1 MADQAIRGFKINT
14 ILDRLAVD
22 MLGLMERGL
31 TLSEPDRDRFYL
43 GILLTLSKQ
52 LYVSQLLY
60 RDFRAAGDQQWHRY
74 KLPGNKTAKVHEQS
88 LVYLHQVL
96 MRRLRLARRLKHEP
110 GNMHLLLGQLA
121 RFGTRGDGWAA
132 VELRRDPALE
142 ARDGAEDFRTPL
154 AAALDAQRSALGDD
168 FGDEAR
174 RRREEY
180 GPLWLIRPPDAAEMP
195 EEMSWFD
202 VIDAVPVP
210 LAAGFTGDVETQ
222 RLVVRVLDSL
232 NERYTLLRSCG
243 LDPERWHERDTPS
256 IAKLRD
262 LKRLRQQAEDYLRQS
277 IEDEAV
283 RAYRRAFAELAELA
297 GSGGEIAGFDGFDDF
312 ATSEVGMAMLRYP
325 VQSLDDAIGGE
336 DDDDDRSRHDLL
348 ADEDAVDIEQRLG
361 EREAAGAWVTRL
373 ITDRPG
379 WFDPA
384 MRYFFE
390 QVLGRGR
397 PLYPEEGDEGVL
409 FDPDFLAL
417 VAGDDELAELDDEA
431 LAAALYRRAQKLI
444 KRGLNRQASASA

>member
-22 MLGLMERGL
+22 MLGLVENQL
-31 TLSEPDRDRFYL
+31 TAQQFDRDRFYL
-43 GILLTLSKQ
+43 SILLTLSKR
-52 LYVSQLLY
+52 LYIGQLLY

-74 KLPGNKTAKVHEQS
+74 QLGANKVAKVHEQGI
-88 LVYLHQVL
+88 VYLHQVL
-96 MRRLRLARRLKHEP
+96 MRRLKLAKRLKHEP
-110 GNMHLLLGQLA
+110 GNMHLLLAQFA
-121 RFGTRGDGWAA
+121 RFGAGGGHWTS
-132 VELRRDPALE
+132 VELRRDPSMQAN
-142 ARDGAEDFRTPL
+142 DGDPEFSTLL
-154 AAALDAQRSALGDD
+154 AAALMAQRTALGDD
-168 FGDEAR
+168 FGNEAR

-180 GPLWLIRPPDAAEMP
+180 GPLWLIRPPNAAEMP

-202 VIDAVPVP
+202 VIDAAPVP
-210 LAAGFTGDVETQ
+210 LAVGFTADVETQ

-256 IAKLRD
+256 IAKLRE
-262 LKRLRQQAEDYLRQS
+262 LKRLRRQAEGYLRQS

-283 RAYRRAFAELAELA
+283 RSYRRAFDELA
-297 GSGGEIAGFDGFDDF
+297 GEAGLLAGFSSFDDF

-325 VQSLDDAIGGE
+325 MQSLDDAIGG
-336 DDDDDRSRHDLL
+336 DDDDDNRSRHDVL
-348 ADEDAVDIEQRLG
+348 ADEDADDIEERLA
-361 EREAAGAWVTRL
+361 RQEAAGDWVGRL
-373 ITDRPG
+373 IEDRPG

-390 QVLGRGR
+390 QVLARGR

-409 FDPDFLAL
+409 FDPDFLVL
-417 VAGDDELAELDDEA
+417 IAGDDELAGQDDEA

-444 KRGLNRQASASA
+444 KRGLHRQASASA

>member
-22 MLGLMERGL
+22 MLGLLEKQL
-31 TLSEPDRDRFYL
+31 TAPSFDRDRYYL
-43 GILLTLSKQ
+43 SILLTLSRK
-52 LYVSQLLY
+52 LYISQLLY

-74 KLPGNKTAKVHEQS
+74 QLPGNKTAKVHEQS

-96 MRRLRLARRLKHEP
+96 MRRLKLAKRLKHEP
-110 GNMHLLLGQLA
+110 GNMHVLLAQLA
-121 RFGTRGDGWAA
+121 RFGAKGDGWPN
-132 VELRRDPALE
+132 VELRRDQSMSSNE
-142 ARDGAEDFRTPL
+142 QDAEFQTPL
-154 AAALDAQRSALGDD
+154 AAALASQRRTLGDD

-180 GPLWLIRPPDAAEMP
+180 GPLWLIRPPNAAEMP

-202 VIDAVPVP
+202 VIDAAPVP
-210 LAAGFTGDVETQ
+210 LATAFTGDAETQ
-222 RLVVRVLDSL
+222 KLVVRVLDSL

-262 LKRLRQQAEDYLRQS
+262 LKRLRQQAEDTLRQS

-283 RAYRRAFAELAELA
+283 RAYRRAFKDLA
-297 GSGGEIAGFDGFDDF
+297 GSGGQLAGFDSFDDF

-325 VQSLDDAIGGE
+325 IQSLDDAIGG
-336 DDDDDRSRHDLL
+336 DDDEDDRSRHDVL
-348 ADEDAVDIEQRLG
+348 ADEEAADIE
-361 EREAAGAWVTRL
+361 ERFARQEAAGDWVTRL
-373 ITDRPG
+373 IEDRPQ

-390 QVLGRGR
+390 QVLGKGR

-417 VAGDDELAELDDEA
+417 IDGDGELAGQNDEA

>member
-1 MADQAIRGFKINT
+1 MADQAIRGFKVNT
-14 ILDRLAVD
+14 ILDRLAID
-22 MLGLMERGL
+22 MLGLVERYL
-31 TLSEPDRDRFYL
+31 TKAPLDRDGYYL
-43 GILLTLSKQ
+43 AILLTLSKR
-52 LYVSQLLY
+52 LYTDQLLY
-60 RDFRAAGDQQWHRY
+60 RDFRMAGDQQWHRY
-74 KLPGNKTAKVHEQS
+74 TLPGNKSAKVHEQS
-88 LVYLHQVL
+88 IVYLHQVL
-96 MRRLRLARRLKHEP
+96 MRRLKLARRLKHEP

-121 RFGTRGDGWAA
+121 RFGTTGDGWPEA
-132 VELRRDPALE
+132 EIRRDASLE
-142 ARDGAEDFRTPL
+142 AHDEAGDFRGTL
-154 AAALDAQRSALGDD
+154 ARALSAQRDALGDD

-180 GPLWLIRPPDAAEMP
+180 GPLWLIRPPHAAEMP

-202 VIDAVPVP
+202 VIDAAPVP
-210 LAAGFTGDVETQ
+210 LSAGVTADVDTQ

-262 LKRLRQQAEDYLRQS
+262 LKRLRSQAEDYLRQS
-277 IEDEAV
+277 VEDEAV
-283 RAYRRAFAELAELA
+283 SAYRRAFKESA
-297 GSGGEIAGFDGFDDF
+297 GDSGGLAGFDSFDDF
-312 ATSEVGMAMLRYP
+312 ATSEVGMAILRYP
-325 VQSLDDAIGGE
+325 IQSLDDAIGGD

-348 ADEDAVDIEQRLG
+348 ADDDAVDAEESLARQ
-361 EREAAGAWVTRL
+361 EAAGDWVSRL
-373 ITDRPG
+373 VSDRPG
-379 WFDPA
+379 WFDPV

-397 PLYPEEGDEGVL
+397 PLYPEEADEGVL

-417 VAGDDELAELDDEA
+417 VAGDPDLTEQDDEA

>member
-22 MLGLMERGL
+22 MLRLLEDGL
-31 TLSEPDRDRFYL
+31 TSSPVDRDRYYL
-43 GILLTLSKQ
+43 SILLTLSKG

-74 KLPGNKTAKVHEQS
+74 KLKGNRTAKVHEQS

-96 MRRLRLARRLKHEP
+96 MRRLKLAKRLKHEP
-110 GNMHLLLGQLA
+110 GNMHLLLAKLA
-121 RFGTRGDGWAA
+121 RFAALGTGWDK
-132 VELRRDPALE
+132 VELRRDPSLE
-142 ARDGAEDFRTPL
+142 ANEDADDFGSPL
-154 AAALDAQRSALGDD
+154 AAALAAQRAALGDD

-174 RRREEY
+174 RRRDEY
-180 GPLWLIRPPDAAEMP
+180 GPLWLIRPPNAAEMP

-202 VIDAVPVP
+202 VVDAAPVP
-210 LAAGFTGDVETQ
+210 LAAGFTGDADTQ
-222 RLVVRVLDSL
+222 RLAVRVLDSL

-243 LDPERWHERDTPS
+243 LPPERWHERDNPS
-256 IAKLRD
+256 ISRLRD

-283 RAYRRAFAELAELA
+283 RAYRRAFAELA
-297 GSGGEIAGFDGFDDF
+297 GGDGQLAGFDNFDDF

-325 VQSLDDAIGGE
+325 IQSLDDAIGG
-336 DDDDDRSRHDLL
+336 DDEDDRSRHDLL
-348 ADEDAVDIEQRLG
+348 ADEDAADIE
-361 EREAAGAWVTRL
+361 ERFAMQEAAETWVNRL
-373 ITDRPG
+373 IEDRPG

-409 FDPDFLAL
+409 FDPAFLAL
-417 VAGDDELAELDDEA
+417 VADDAELAGQDDEA

>member
-1 MADQAIRGFKINT
+1 MAEQAIRGFKINT
-14 ILDRLAVD
+14 ILDRLAID
-22 MLGLMERGL
+22 MLSLME
-31 TLSEPDRDRFYL
+31 THLSAEDADRDRYYL
-43 GILLTLSKQ
+43 SILLTLSKK

-74 KLPGNKTAKVHEQS
+74 QLAEGKVAKVHEQS
-88 LVYLHQVL
+88 IVYLHQVL
-96 MRRLRLARRLKHEP
+96 MRRLKLARRLKHEP
-110 GNMHLLLGQLA
+110 GNMHLLLAQLA
-121 RFGTRGDGWAA
+121 RFGKGDEDWAA
-132 VELRRDPALE
+132 VDIRRDASLE
-142 ARDGAEDFRTPL
+142 TDEGSADFSARL
-154 AAALDAQRSALGDD
+154 AAKLAKQREALGDN

-174 RRREEY
+174 RRRDEY
-180 GPLWLIRPPDAAEMP
+180 GPLWLTRPPNAAEMP

-202 VIDAVPVP
+202 VIDAAPAP
-210 LAAGFTGDVETQ
+210 LDAGFTGDVDAQ

-243 LDPERWHERDTPS
+243 LDPERWLERETPS

-262 LKRLRQQAEDYLRQS
+262 LKRLRRQAEDYLRQS
-277 IEDEAV
+277 IEDEQV
-283 RAYRRAFAELAELA
+283 RSYRRAFDDLA
-297 GSGGEIAGFDGFDDF
+297 GEDGQIAGFDSFDDF
-312 ATSEVGMAMLRYP
+312 ATSEVGMAILRYP
-325 VQSLDDAIGGE
+325 IQSLDDAIGGD

-348 ADEDAVDIEQRLG
+348 ADKDAEDIEERLA
-361 EREAAGAWVTRL
+361 RQEAAGDWVSRL

-390 QVLGRGR
+390 KVLGRGR

-417 VAGDDELAELDDEA
+417 IAGDDELDGQDDEA

>member
-1 MADQAIRGFKINT
+1 MVDQAIRGFKINT
-14 ILDRLAVD
+14 ILDRLAAD
-22 MLGLMERGL
+22 MLGLLESHL
-31 TLSEPDRDRFYL
+31 TTARFDRDRFYL
-43 GILLTLSKQ
+43 SILLTLSKR
-52 LYVSQLLY
+52 LYISQLLY

-74 KLPGNKTAKVHEQS
+74 ELADNKVAKVHEQS
-88 LVYLHQVL
+88 IIYLHQVL
-96 MRRLRLARRLKHEP
+96 MRRLKLAKRLKHEP
-110 GNMHLLLGQLA
+110 GNMHLLLAQYA
-121 RFGTRGDGWAA
+121 RFGAKGEGWTA
-132 VELRRDPALE
+132 VELRRDASLSANE
-142 ARDGAEDFRTPL
+142 GADDFRVPL
-154 AAALDAQRSALGDD
+154 AEALAAQRAALGSG

-180 GPLWLIRPPDAAEMP
+180 GPLWLIRPPNAAEMP

-202 VIDAVPVP
+202 VIDAAPVP
-210 LAAGFTGDVETQ
+210 LAAGFTADVDTQ

-262 LKRLRQQAEDYLRQS
+262 LKRLRRQAEDYLRQS

-283 RAYRRAFAELAELA
+283 RSYRRAFDDLA
-297 GSGGEIAGFDGFDDF
+297 GENGQLAGFDGFDDF
-312 ATSEVGMAMLRYP
+312 ATSEVGMAILRYP
-325 VQSLDDAIGGE
+325 IQSLDDAVGGD

-348 ADEDAVDIEQRLG
+348 ADENADDIEERLAR
-361 EREAAGAWVTRL
+361 REAAGDWVSRL
-373 ITDRPG
+373 IEDRPG
-379 WFDPA
+379 WFDPT

-390 QVLGRGR
+390 QVLGQGR
-397 PLYPEEGDEGVL
+397 PLYPEEGDEGVM

-417 VAGDDELAELDDEA
+417 IAGDDDLAGQDDEA

>member
-22 MLGLMERGL
+22 MLGLTESH
-31 TLSEPDRDRFYL
+31 LSAAQFDRDRFYL
-43 GILLTLSKQ
+43 AILLTLSKK
-52 LYVSQLLY
+52 LYISQLLY

-74 KLPGNKTAKVHEQS
+74 QLPGNKSAKVHEQS
-88 LVYLHQVL
+88 IVYLHQVL
-96 MRRLRLARRLKHEP
+96 MRRLKLARRLRHEP
-110 GNMHLLLGQLA
+110 GNMHVLLAQLA
-121 RFGTRGDGWAA
+121 RFATGDKGWAA
-132 VELRRDPALE
+132 VELRRDLALE
-142 ARDGAEDFRTPL
+142 ADERADDFKTRLADRL
-154 AAALDAQRSALGDD
+154 AAQRTALGDG

-174 RRREEY
+174 RRRVEY
-180 GPLWLIRPPDAAEMP
+180 GPLWLIRAPNAAEMP

-202 VIDAVPVP
+202 VVDAAPSP
-210 LAAGFTGDVETQ
+210 LTVGFTGNVDTQ
-222 RLVVRVLDSL
+222 RLIVRVLDSL

-243 LDPERWHERDTPS
+243 LDPERWHERETPS

-262 LKRLRQQAEDYLRQS
+262 LKRLRRQAEDYLRQS

-283 RAYRRAFAELAELA
+283 RSYRRAFDDLA
-297 GSGGEIAGFDGFDDF
+297 GEDGQIAGFDSFDDF
-312 ATSEVGMAMLRYP
+312 ATSEVGMTILRYP
-325 VQSLDDAIGGE
+325 IQSLDDAIGG
-336 DDDDDRSRHDLL
+336 DDDGDDRSRHDLL
-348 ADEDAVDIEQRLG
+348 ADKDAEDIEERLA
-361 EREAAGAWVTRL
+361 RQEAAGDWVSRL
-373 ITDRPG
+373 IQDRPG
-379 WFDPA
+379 WFDPG

-390 QVLGRGR
+390 QVLGQGR

-417 VAGDDELAELDDEA
+417 IAGDDELDEEDDEA

>member
-1 MADQAIRGFKINT
+1 MAEQAIRGFKVNT
-14 ILDRLAVD
+14 ILDRLAID
-22 MLGLMERGL
+22 MLGLLEKQL
-31 TLSEPDRDRFYL
+31 TASPFDRDRYYL
-43 GILLTLSKQ
+43 SILLTLSKK
-52 LYVSQLLY
+52 LYISQLLY

-74 KLPGNKTAKVHEQS
+74 RLGANKVAKVHEQS
-88 LVYLHQVL
+88 IVYLHQVL
-96 MRRLRLARRLKHEP
+96 MRRLKLAKRLRHEP
-110 GNMHLLLGQLA
+110 GNMHLLLAQLA
-121 RFGTRGDGWAA
+121 RFGTEGQGWRS
-132 VELRRDPALE
+132 VELRRDPALT
-142 ARDGAEDFRTPL
+142 ARIDDADFERTL
-154 AAALDAQRSALGDD
+154 AAALEAQRSALGDD
-168 FGDEAR
+168 FGNEAR
-174 RRREEY
+174 RRRDEY
-180 GPLWLIRPPDAAEMP
+180 GPLWLIRPPHTAEMP

-210 LAAGFTGDVETQ
+210 LEAGVTGDVETQ

-256 IAKLRD
+256 IAKLRE
-262 LKRLRQQAEDYLRQS
+262 LKRLRQHAEEYLRQS

-283 RAYRRAFAELAELA
+283 RSYRRSFDELSGEAGQLA
-297 GSGGEIAGFDGFDDF
+297 GFAAFDNF

-325 VQSLDDAIGGE
+325 MQSLDDAIGGE
-336 DDDDDRSRHDLL
+336 DDEDDRSRHDLL
-348 ADEDAVDIEQRLG
+348 ADEDADDIEERLA
-361 EREAAGAWVTRL
+361 RQEAAGDWVGRL
-373 ITDRPG
+373 IEDRPG

-390 QVLGRGR
+390 QVLARGR
-397 PLYPEEGDEGVL
+397 PLYPEESDEGVL

-417 VAGDDELAELDDEA
+417 ITGDDELAGQDDEA

>member
-22 MLGLMERGL
+22 MLGLVEKH
-31 TLSEPDRDRFYL
+31 LSAEQFDRDRYYL
-43 GILLTLSKQ
+43 SILLTLSKK
-52 LYVSQLLY
+52 LYISQLLY

-74 KLPGNKTAKVHEQS
+74 QLPANKIAKVHEQGI
-88 LVYLHQVL
+88 VYLHQVL
-96 MRRLRLARRLKHEP
+96 MRRLKLARRLKHEP
-110 GNMHLLLGQLA
+110 GNMHLLLAQLA
-121 RFGTRGDGWAA
+121 RFGAGEGGWSAI
-132 VELRRDPALE
+132 EIRRDPALE
-142 ARDGAEDFRTPL
+142 ADEQADDFRTRL
-154 AAALDAQRSALGDD
+154 AGKLATQRAALGDD

-174 RRREEY
+174 RRRDEY
-180 GPLWLIRPPDAAEMP
+180 GPLWLIRAPNAAEMP

-202 VIDAVPVP
+202 VIDAAPSP
-210 LAAGFTGDVETQ
+210 LAAGFTGDVDTQ

-262 LKRLRQQAEDYLRQS
+262 LKRLRRQAEEYLRQS
-277 IEDEAV
+277 IEDEQV
-283 RAYRRAFAELAELA
+283 RSYRRAFDDLA
-297 GSGGEIAGFDGFDDF
+297 GENGQIAGFESFDDF
-312 ATSEVGMAMLRYP
+312 ATSEVGMAILRYP
-325 VQSLDDAIGGE
+325 IQSLDDAIGGD

-348 ADEDAVDIEQRLG
+348 ADEDAEDIEERLA
-361 EREAAGAWVTRL
+361 RQEAAEDWVSRL
-373 ITDRPG
+373 IEDRPG

-417 VAGDDELAELDDEA
+417 IAGDDELDGQDDEA

>member
-1 MADQAIRGFKINT
+1 MADQAIRGFKVNT
-14 ILDRLAVD
+14 ILDRLAID
-22 MLGLMERGL
+22 MLSLIERYL
-31 TLSEPDRDRFYL
+31 TKAPLERDGYYL
-43 GILLTLSKQ
+43 AILLTLSKR
-52 LYVSQLLY
+52 LYTDQLLY
-60 RDFRAAGDQQWHRY
+60 RDFRTAGVQQWHRY
-74 KLPGNKTAKVHEQS
+74 TLPGNKSAKVHEQGI
-88 LVYLHQVL
+88 VYLHQVL

-110 GNMHLLLGQLA
+110 GNMHLLLAQLA
-121 RFGTRGDGWAA
+121 RFGTSGEGWAD
-132 VELRRDPALE
+132 VEIRRDTSLERNDEASEFQELLASAL
-142 ARDGAEDFRTPL
+142 T
-154 AAALDAQRSALGDD
+154 AQRDALGDD

-180 GPLWLIRPPDAAEMP
+180 GPLWLIRPPHVTEMP

-202 VIDAVPVP
+202 VIDAAPAP
-210 LAAGFTGDVETQ
+210 LANGVTADVDVQ

-262 LKRLRQQAEDYLRQS
+262 LKRLRSQAEDYLRQS

-283 RAYRRAFAELAELA
+283 SAYRRAFKDAAGDSGELA
-297 GSGGEIAGFDGFDDF
+297 GFDSFDDF
-312 ATSEVGMAMLRYP
+312 ATSEVGMAILRYP
-325 VQSLDDAIGGE
+325 MQSLDDAIGG
-336 DDDDDRSRHDLL
+336 DDEEDDRSRHDLL
-348 ADEDAVDIEQRLG
+348 ADEDAVDAEESLARQ
-361 EREAAGAWVTRL
+361 EAAGDWVSRL
-373 ITDRPG
+373 VTDRPG
-379 WFDPA
+379 WFDPV

-397 PLYPEEGDEGVL
+397 PLYPEEADEGVL

-417 VAGDDELAELDDEA
+417 VANDPELAGQDDET

>member
-22 MLGLMERGL
+22 MLGLVEKH
-31 TLSEPDRDRFYL
+31 LSTSQFDRDRYYL
-43 GILLTLSKQ
+43 SILLTLSKK
-52 LYVSQLLY
+52 LYISQLLY

-74 KLPGNKTAKVHEQS
+74 QLPANKVAKVHEQS
-88 LVYLHQVL
+88 IVYLHQVL
-96 MRRLRLARRLKHEP
+96 MRRLKLARRLKHEP
-110 GNMHLLLGQLA
+110 GNMHLLLTQLA
-121 RFGTRGDGWAA
+121 RFGIGEEDWSAI
-132 VELRRDPALE
+132 EIRRDPSLE
-142 ARDGAEDFRTPL
+142 ADEQSEDFSARLASKLATQRT
-154 AAALDAQRSALGDD
+154 ALGDD

-174 RRREEY
+174 RRRDEY
-180 GPLWLIRPPDAAEMP
+180 GPLWLIRAPNAAEMP

-202 VIDAVPVP
+202 VIDAAPSP
-210 LAAGFTGDVETQ
+210 LAAGFTGDVDTQ

-262 LKRLRQQAEDYLRQS
+262 LKRLRRQAEEYLRQS
-277 IEDEAV
+277 IEDEQV
-283 RAYRRAFAELAELA
+283 RSYRRAFDDLA
-297 GSGGEIAGFDGFDDF
+297 GEGGQIAGFETFDDF
-312 ATSEVGMAMLRYP
+312 ATSEIGMAILRYP
-325 VQSLDDAIGGE
+325 IQSLDDAVGGD

-348 ADEDAVDIEQRLG
+348 ADEDAEDIEERLA
-361 EREAAGAWVTRL
+361 RQEAAEDWVSRL
-373 ITDRPG
+373 IEDRPG

-417 VAGDDELAELDDEA
+417 IAGDDELDGQDDEA

>member
-14 ILDRLAVD
+14 ILDRLAID
-22 MLGLMERGL
+22 MLGLLEKQL
-31 TLSEPDRDRFYL
+31 TARSFDRDRYYL
-43 GILLTLSKQ
+43 AILLTLSRK
-52 LYVSQLLY
+52 LYIGQLLY
-60 RDFRAAGDQQWHRY
+60 RDFRASGDQQWHRY
-74 KLPGNKTAKVHEQS
+74 QLPGNLSAKVHEQS

-96 MRRLRLARRLKHEP
+96 MRRLKLAKRLKHEP
-110 GNMHLLLGQLA
+110 GNMHVLLARLA
-121 RFGTRGDGWAA
+121 RFGTTNDAWPA
-132 VELRRDPALE
+132 VELRRDRSME
-142 ARDGAEDFRTPL
+142 TSERDGDFRTPL
-154 AAALDAQRSALGDD
+154 AAALAAQRKALGDD

-180 GPLWLIRPPDAAEMP
+180 GPLWLIRPPNAAEMP

-202 VIDAVPVP
+202 VIDAAPAP
-210 LAAGFTGDVETQ
+210 LAEGFTGDAETQ
-222 RLVVRVLDSL
+222 KLVVRVLDSL

-256 IAKLRD
+256 IAKLRE
-262 LKRLRQQAEDYLRQS
+262 LKRLRHQAEDTLRQS

-283 RAYRRAFAELAELA
+283 RAYRRAFDDLA
-297 GSGGEIAGFDGFDDF
+297 GSDGQLAGFDGFDDF

-325 VQSLDDAIGGE
+325 IQSLDDAIGG
-336 DDDDDRSRHDLL
+336 DDDEDDRSRHDVL
-348 ADEDAVDIEQRLG
+348 ADEEAQDIE
-361 EREAAGAWVTRL
+361 ERFARQEAAGDWVTRL
-373 ITDRPG
+373 IEDRPQ
-379 WFDPA
+379 WFDPG

-390 QVLGRGR
+390 QVLGKGR

-417 VAGDDELAELDDEA
+417 IDGDEELAGQDEDA